1 MAFDLRVFWR
11 RVIESCC
18 KSVREIYG
26 QVEVILAFTIRDVA
40 GRLASYGSLHD
51 AYAIICIKAL
61 LITRPSDDHQRQRL
75 YLAQVPWVQSQIRP
89 LLWLFASS
97 NS

>member
-1 MAFDLRVFWR
+1 MAFDLKVFWR

-18 KSVREIYG
+18 KRGREIYG
-26 QVEVILAFTIRDVA
+26 QVEVIPATSTIRDNA

-61 LITRPSDDHQRQRL
+61 LITRPSDDHRPPRL
-75 YLAQVPWVQSQIRP
+75 YLIQVPWEQSQIRP
-89 LLWLFASS
+89 LL
-97 NS
+97 